1 MSDKT
6 TRLEILCQRIQA
18 TYGRKNKDYGDS
30 FGKTFQK
37 YGIIS
42 ALTRM
47 SDKWNRIETL
57 ATGKKNLVSDDSLED
72 TLMDMACYC
81 LMTVIEIED
90 AKKDGRWFDHD

>member
-6 TRLEILCQRIQA
+6 IRLEMLCQRIQA
-18 TYGRKNKDYGDS
+18 THGRKNKDYGDS

-57 ATGKKNLVSDDSLED
+57 AAGKKNLVSDESLED